1 MGYIYYGFASEPK
14 IVDSKVDTEKAI
26 ATSNYKSDL
35 YPIKKI
41 KWIATNGISGE
52 HWSIEEV

>member
-1 MGYIYYGFASEPK
+1 MGYIYYGFTTEPK
-14 IVDSKVDTEKAI
+14 IVDNKVDIDKAI
-26 ATSNYKSDL
+26 ATSNYKSNL
-35 YPIKKI
+35 YLIKKV